1 MAEWE
6 AFHYFEPWGTP
17 ATDDRWSILYT
28 LTHRA
33 HFQHNNEDIPW
44 LDRDPQETARL
55 REIAE
60 AAVSLEDKFD
70 AFFAPIAVSEEPP
83 SA

>member
-17 ATDDRWSILYT
+17 ATDDRWSILYD
-28 LTHRA
+28 LTYRA
-33 HFQHNNEDIPW
+33 HFQHKGEHVDW
-44 LDRDPQETARL
+44 LDRDPEETARI
-55 REIAE
+55 RAKAE

>member
-1 MAEWE
+1 M
-6 AFHYFEPWGTP
+6 
-17 ATDDRWSILYT
+17 LYD
-28 LTHRA
+28 LTYRA
-33 HFQHNNEDIPW
+33 HFQHKGEHVDW
-44 LDRDPQETARL
+44 LDRDPEETARI
-55 REIAE
+55 RAEAE